1 MKDFVFSADDFVAW
15 ASRYPRIQPP
25 SATGAPIRVVFT
37 ALQRD
42 FIRRSGS
49 IRMRECIDVTVK
61 PRQMGMSTLCLLI
74 FLFLMREVGGVSI
87 GVVGADENVI
97 AALRRKF
104 QIILASL
111 TSNDPVFPSV
121 KNENASFCMLAN
133 GSALKWLQAGK
144 REDIAANAG
153 RGDTF
158 HILQFTEFA
167 FWQNARMTMDS
178 ILPGM
183 GRSETAVIIDSTSNG
198 VEGDGE
204 EFYKMARAAE
214 SQTPGFTLFFWP
226 WYMDPQFK
234 IIVDD
239 ATAARVMAGLDS
251 EESFLVHKKGLS
263 PHQVAWR
270 RNKKVLMGA
279 KFQETYPETFEE
291 AFTQKNASIFDDKAM
306 KSLRIVAINE
316 AWPPKIEAGKM
327 LRWADADQFGRRSET
342 MLLVLGERRG
352 PPGTGVWFFSKPSS
366 GEKFVVA
373 IDGSKAIH
381 DFQSIA
387 VVRRADRQLVALARL
402 KESSLDMVADVAR
415 VLSSVFYNA
424 PIGVE
429 EEISGVVIWRA
440 LAHGTPEI
448 LVQQDGLSSVAGRPW
463 PHLFGDGD
471 SRGLRKINKA
481 TKGGLVYLVKS
492 AIDGGRVKV
501 VCREMY
507 AEMVSFVKRKDG
519 SYGTRTSAD
528 HDDILMSYGHGLL
541 MCEEAGDALKPRN
554 RLSER
559 MTTEDINYGVLF
571 SGGDK
576 AARVTADRLHEVQ
589 TGIRTGG
596 GKRKDEYDF
605 FD

>member
-25 SATGAPIRVVFT
+25 SATGSPIRVVFT

-42 FIRRSGS
+42 FIRRSGA
-49 IRMRECIDVTVK
+49 IRMQECIDVTVK

-87 GVVGADENVI
+87 GVVGADEYVV

-104 QIILASL
+104 QIILSSL
-111 TSNDPVFPSV
+111 TANDPRFPAV
-121 KNENASFCMLAN
+121 KNENASFCMLGN
-133 GSALKWLQAGK
+133 GSSLKWLQAGK

-226 WYMDPQFK
+226 WFMDPTFK
-234 IIVDD
+234 IVVDD
-239 ATAARVMAGLDS
+239 AVASKIMVSLDS
-251 EESFLVHKKGLS
+251 EESFLVHKKGLTA
-263 PHQVAWR
+263 HQIAWR
-270 RNKKVLMGA
+270 RNKKVLMGD
-279 KFQETYPETFEE
+279 KFQETYPETFDE
-291 AFTQKNASIFDDKAM
+291 AFTQKNASIFEDKTM
-306 KSLRIVAINE
+306 KMLRSVAINE
-316 AWPPKIEAGKM
+316 AWPAKIDPTSM
-327 LRWADADQFGRRSET
+327 MRWADAEQFGRRSAT
-342 MLLVLGERRG
+342 MLAVLGERRG
-352 PPGTGVWFFSKPSS
+352 MPGTGVWFFSRPAP

-387 VVRRADRQLVALARL
+387 VVRRGDRQLVALARL
-402 KESSLDMVADVAR
+402 KETSLDLVADVAR
-415 VLSSVFYNA
+415 VMSSIFHNA
-424 PIGVE
+424 PVGVE
-429 EEISGVVIWRA
+429 EEVSGMVIWRA
-440 LAHGTPEI
+440 LAHGTPE
-448 LVQQDGLSSVAGRPW
+448 LVVHQDRLSDAAGRPW
-463 PHLFGDGD
+463 PHLFGEGD

-492 AIDGGRVKV
+492 AIDGWRVKV

-519 SYGTRTSAD
+519 TYGTRTSAD

-554 RLSER
+554 KLAER
-559 MTTEDINYGVLF
+559 MASEDINYGVMF
-571 SGGDK
+571 SSGERKD
-576 AARVTADRLHEVQ
+576 RVTADRLHEVQ
-589 TGIRTGG
+589 SGIRIGG